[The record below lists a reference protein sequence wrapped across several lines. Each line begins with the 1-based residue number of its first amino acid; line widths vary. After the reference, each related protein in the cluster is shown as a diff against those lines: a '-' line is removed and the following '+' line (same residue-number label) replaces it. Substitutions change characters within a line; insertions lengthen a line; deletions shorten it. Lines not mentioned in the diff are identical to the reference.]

1 MSEVSSDLITEDTT
15 VFTSSMRVSD
25 ATSVILHSSKLR
37 LTKDE
42 RYKKRILK
50 GILEHLHDMIFDGVH
65 RHISKAG
72 FRFNTYDCGIVY
84 FIIADILIVLSIFIR
99 ITHV

>member
-1 MSEVSSDLITEDTT
+1 MSEVSSDFITDRT

-42 RYKKRILK
+42 RYKKKRILK

-84 FIIADILIVLSIFIR
+84 FIIADILIVLSIFIW